1 MNLALFGANGG
12 TGRLLARQ
20 AALAGHHVT
29 AVTRHPETFPFEH
42 ENLRLVTGDVRDPA
56 AVELAVSGADAVIST
71 LGVPFSRK
79 PITIYSEGTGA
90 ILRAM
95 DAQGV
100 RRLLCVSSSA
110 TDPATRYHD
119 TGGGF
124 FFENVLK
131 PIITKTIGR
140 ETYADMLKMEELVM
154 ASDLDWTIARPS
166 GLFETDS
173 VTAYETAEGTLPL
186 QYTSRADLA
195 DALLRAAV
203 DGLSLRTT
211 MAVATVDPRPRVI
224 DLLRQEAFGRR
235 AVDDPLAS

>member
-1 MNLALFGANGG
+1 M
-12 TGRLLARQ
+12 
-20 AALAGHHVT
+20 
-29 AVTRHPETFPFEH
+29 
-42 ENLRLVTGDVRDPA
+42 
-56 AVELAVSGADAVIST
+56 SGADAVIST

-124 FFENVLK
+124 FFEKILK

-140 ETYADMLKMEELVM
+140 ETYADMLRMEELVM